1 MASYLII
8 ATVGAAL
15 SYAAEKCDRRLLKEL
30 IYAALVIFFAALA
43 GFRDLSVGTDTA
55 GYGVES
61 YQIARLFDFWSF
73 YKTSAY
79 STWSPFAKILV
90 WATSNLFGSVNAPLT
105 AIGALVFTPF
115 LCSARIELQSYTPFA
130 VFLFGI
136 AFFPMSLN
144 MMRQMVAMSFLL
156 LAYALLKCRGI
167 VSFGLAFSCALLFHS
182 SALVGLVILPV
193 VIYAEGKGFSG
204 GVKYILI
211 CMVAVVFAVFST
223 PLIRLFSAA
232 TGLFGDYVDGS
243 QHMAGGGTRTLMI
256 TYGVFSVLFILGLLF
271 SIKKVNIALETNI
284 SLIALVTIG
293 VVLLPLSLWTFYLY
307 RIGMIFIYFS
317 VLLIPYVASQI
328 SDRNTRL
335 FFVAVAVFLFV
346 LWSFDY
352 YCIQH
357 SHEVIPYLLCL

>member
-15 SYAAEKCDRRLLKEL
+15 SYAAEKCDRRSLEEL
-30 IYAALVIFFAALA
+30 IYAALVIFFAVLA

-73 YKTSAY
+73 FNSSAY

-105 AIGALVFTPF
+105 AMGALVFAPF

-156 LAYALLKCRGI
+156 LAYTLLKRRGI
-167 VSFGLAFSCALLFHS
+167 ISYALAFSCALLFHS
-182 SALVGLVILPV
+182 SAIVGLVILPV

-204 GVKYILI
+204 SFKYILI
-211 CMVAVVFAVFST
+211 CMVAVVLTIFSM
-223 PLIRLFSAA
+223 PLIQLFSAA

-243 QHMAGGGTRTLMI
+243 QHIAGGGTRTLMI
-256 TYGVFSVLFILGLLF
+256 TYGVFGVLFILGFLF
-271 SIKKVNIALETNI
+271 SIKKDNIESKTNV

-307 RIGMIFIYFS
+307 RIGMTFIYFS

-335 FFVAVAVFLFV
+335 FFAAVAVVLFV

-352 YCIQH
+352 YYIQH